1 MNKTTLIA
9 TTVMLLGTTLTV
21 NAGDFTV
28 GAGGASFKTP
38 YKGFKDNSGPFFFV
52 EYEGEDFSV
61 GSSGAHYRFLGND
74 NTPLSLYATLT
85 SVGSDFKSKDSTF
98 FAGMKDRDMSVDLG
112 ISAVYRV
119 GDAGEL
125 SASLLHDV
133 AGAYKGFFADVSYSH
148 AIELGSFAV
157 LSPSAGLSFL
167 SKDYV
172 DYYYGV
178 RANEATATRAAY
190 KGEATVTPYVG
201 YDVIVPVSDQWN
213 LFHSTSYSWLG
224 SKIKKS
230 SIVDRDNAWATTLG
244 VAYTF

>member
-1 MNKTTLIA
+1 MKNTALFTTTIL
-9 TTVMLLGTTLTV
+9 LLGATLTV

-38 YKGFKDNSGPFFFV
+38 YKGFKDNNGPLLFV
-52 EYEGEDFSV
+52 EYEGENFSV
-61 GSSGAHYRFLGND
+61 GSSGAHYRLLGSD
-74 NTPLSLYATLT
+74 DTPLNLYATLT

-98 FAGMKDRDMSVDLG
+98 FAGMKDRDMSIDLG

-125 SASLLHDV
+125 SATLLHDV

-148 AIELGSFAV
+148 AIELGDYAV
-157 LSPSAGLSFL
+157 LTPSAGLSFL

-178 RANEATATRAAY
+178 RANEATTARAAY
-190 KGEATVTPYVG
+190 KGESTVTPYVG
-201 YDVIVPVSDQWN
+201 YDIMVPVSDQWS
-213 LFHSTSYSWLG
+213 LFHSTSYAWLG
-224 SKIKKS
+224 SEIKNS